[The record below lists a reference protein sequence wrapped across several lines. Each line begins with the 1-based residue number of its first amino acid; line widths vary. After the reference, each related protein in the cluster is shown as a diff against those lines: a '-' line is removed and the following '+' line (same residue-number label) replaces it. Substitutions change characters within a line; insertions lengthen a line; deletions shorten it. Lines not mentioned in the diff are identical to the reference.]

1 MMPTPN
7 NRSHVRPERCACVP
21 PLARAIE
28 PGGQHSPIVRPASF
42 IARGIA
48 MNQPFPK
55 TRNEFAA
62 PTAKK
67 ASL

>member
-7 NRSHVRPERCACVP
+7 NRSHVRRRAVRVRP
-21 PLARAIE
+21 PLARATR
-28 PGGQHSPIVRPASF
+28 PGGQRLTSVRPAPS
-42 IARGIA
+42 IARGVA
-48 MNQPFPK
+48 MNEPFQK
-55 TRNEFAA
+55 FRNEFAA